1 MKLSKN
7 KIYALIAMLLML
19 SFVVTPLAL
28 PAAIAQTASSPIPT
42 NAYVTV
48 SPNPTGLNQQVT
60 FEMWMPQ
67 LAPTAG
73 GVFGSA
79 YSGGS
84 WTNYKLLITKPDGT
98 QLTLGP
104 FTSDPSAAAEAY
116 YTPTV
121 IGTYNVTFSFPG
133 QHVVGPNFIGV
144 PVDLYY
150 GGSSFTTTF
159 TVQQQPVSPS
169 PQTPL
174 PTSYWTRPINAQNQE
189 WYQISG
195 NWLGTGA
202 GEFGTSTYD
211 INGNFNPYTLVSD
224 SPHIMW
230 TKPIEFGGLIGGE
243 FGNTT
248 TSNYYNGKNYEPAFT
263 PPVILNGVLYYNSP
277 TPPREGF
284 YAVDLSTGKTLWY
297 QNNTATISNG
307 QVENFISPNQEGG
320 IPYLWSIQGTTWY
333 MYDAN
338 TGNLIL
344 KIANATPAPTIG
356 LGSTPG
362 GVESNIV
369 EGSNGE
375 LLFYVLDGTN
385 NWLAMWNS
393 TLCILSS
400 PGSSDWSWRPQ
411 TGGTLNWE
419 NGIQWN
425 VTTPSYPGQAINRIN
440 DGVILATTG
449 NYFFRTGWQMEIGY
463 SMTTGQQLWVQN
475 RTLFAGAITY
485 GLMGPV
491 ADGVYTEF
499 HITTMQWYGYSIYT
513 GEQLWGPSEA
523 YTNPWGSIPSD
534 DIFAQ
539 SAYGI
544 LYAQSV
550 DGIHALNITTGQ
562 TLWTFYAA
570 NSGANF
576 PGFSTYPFETNM
588 LFTIADGKVI
598 ASTGGSH
605 GNPEFR
611 GANLYVIDAFT
622 GKQLWSINGYFE
634 QSLPVAD
641 GYLIGFN
648 LYDNQLYA
656 FGMGPSKTTVTAPD
670 IGVTTATP
678 ITITGTV
685 MDISAGS
692 QQNAVAANFPNGL
705 PCVSDASMSQFM
717 EAVYMQQ
724 PMPTNITGVPV
735 TLTETDHNGNTYTI
749 GTTTT
754 NTMGVY
760 GFNWT
765 PPIPGNYTIVATFA
779 GSNSYYGSSASTYIY
794 ASSPAA
800 TAAPTASPP
809 TGLASTGTVMLG
821 VAVLAI
827 IIIVCVA
834 VLAILMLRKRP

>member
-1 MKLSKN
+1 MVGK
-7 KIYALIAMLLML
+7 
-19 SFVVTPLAL
+19 
-28 PAAIAQTASSPIPT
+28 
-42 NAYVTV
+42 
-48 SPNPTGLNQQVT
+48 
-60 FEMWMPQ
+60 
-67 LAPTAG
+67 
-73 GVFGSA
+73 
-79 YSGGS
+79 
-84 WTNYKLLITKPDGT
+84 
-98 QLTLGP
+98 
-104 FTSDPSAAAEAY
+104 
-116 YTPTV
+116 
-121 IGTYNVTFSFPG
+121 YNVTFSFPG

-144 PVDLYY
+144 PVDLYFA
-150 GGSSFTTTF
+150 GTNSTTTF
-159 TVQQQPVSPS
+159 TVQQQPIAPL

-174 PTSYWTRPINAQNQE
+174 PTSYWTRPINAQNQV

-211 INGNFNPYTLVSD
+211 INGNFNPYTQVVN
-224 SPHIMW
+224 SPHIIW
-230 TKPIEFGGLIGGE
+230 TKPLEFGGLIGGE
-243 FGNTT
+243 AGNTS
-248 TSNYYNGKNYEPAFT
+248 TSHYYNGKNYEPAFT
-263 PPVILNGVLYYNSP
+263 PPVIINGVLYYNSP
-277 TPPREGF
+277 TAPREGF

-297 QNNTATISNG
+297 QNNTALITNG
-307 QVENFISPNQEGG
+307 QILVFNSPNQEGG
-320 IPYLWSIQGTTWY
+320 IPYLWSVRGTTWY

-362 GVESNIV
+362 GVESDIV
-369 EGSNGE
+369 QGPNGE
-375 LLFYVLDGTN
+375 LLFYDLNANN

-400 PGSSDWSWRPQ
+400 PGSSAWSLRPE

-419 NGIQWN
+419 SGIQWN
-425 VTTPSYPGQAINRIN
+425 VTTPSYPGQSINRIN

-449 NYFFRTGWQMEIGY
+449 NYFFRPGWQMEIGY
-463 SMTTGQQLWVQN
+463 SATTGQQLWVQN

-485 GLMGPV
+485 GLMGPI

-499 HITTMQWYGYSIYT
+499 HIDTMLWYGYSINT
-513 GEQLWGPSEA
+513 GKQLWVSTA

-544 LYAQSV
+544 LYAESV

-562 TLWTFYAA
+562 TLWTFYAN
-570 NSGANF
+570 NSGVNF
-576 PGFSTYPFETNM
+576 PGFNTYPFATNM

-611 GANLYVIDAFT
+611 GATLYVINAYT
-622 GKQLWSINGYFE
+622 GQQLWSINGYFE
-634 QSLPVAD
+634 QSLPVSD
-641 GYLIGFN
+641 GYLVGFN

-656 FGMGPSKTTVTAPD
+656 FGMGPSKTTVTAPN
-670 IGVTTATP
+670 IGVTTSTP

-685 MDISAGS
+685 TDISAGS

-705 PCVSDASMSQFM
+705 PCVSDASMAAFM

-735 TLTETDHNGNTYTI
+735 TLTETDVNHNTYLI

-754 NTMGVY
+754 DSSGTY
-760 GFNWT
+760 AFNWT

-779 GSNSYYGSSASTYIY
+779 GSNSYYGSCAEAHIY
-794 ASSPAA
+794 ASSPP
-800 TAAPTASPP
+800 PTASPYP
-809 TGLASTGTVMLG
+809 SLPSGLASTGTVMLG
-821 VAVLAI
+821 VAVLAV

-834 VLAILMLRKRP
+834 VFAVLMLRKRP